1 MNTVTIAAT
10 MSHAMNAT
18 PMTNAAAHASSPA
31 PEFKAIRFTCRRSP
45 RWMPV
50 PAWHVAALAQK
61 RLTQP
66 VACASNLLVRQQ
78 VR

>member
-1 MNTVTIAAT
+1 VTIAAT

-61 RLTQP
+61 RLTQAD
-66 VACASNLLVRQQ
+66 VAAGGAVVPGPRGYG
-78 VR
+78 